1 MTNNN
6 DLIKKIKIGFMG
18 TPSFAV
24 PILNSL
30 IKDNYHIEFVYTQ
43 SGRPAGRGLRKKNS
57 EIYEVAKTKNIN
69 IRVPEKLDH
78 EEINFISNK
87 EIDII
92 IVAAYGLILPERIL
106 KIPKYG
112 CLNVHASLLPK
123 WRGAA
128 PIQRSIM
135 AGDKYSG
142 LSIMKMEEQLDSG
155 PIYEVLKEKIL
166 HNDTYSSLSNRLS
179 ELGSEFLVNFLKT
192 VEISSP
198 RAQDVKGVTYAGK
211 ILKSETKINWYE
223 PAQKIDCKIRGL
235 SERPGAWTNI
245 NGERIKILSS
255 ALVEGIKK
263 REAISPGTVAH
274 IGEAG
279 IEVVCGTGRILIERL
294 QRPGK
299 IPLNSSDFLR
309 GFRIHPNQIL

>member
-6 DLIKKIKIGFMG
+6 DLIKKLKIGFMG

-135 AGDKYSG
+135 AGDKKTGISYMLMDKG
-142 LSIMKMEEQLDSG
+142 LDTG
-155 PIYEVLKEKIL
+155 PVILQKETEIDE
-166 HNDTYSSLSNRLS
+166 ND
-179 ELGSEFLVNFLKT
+179 NFLKVHDSLSLIASQT
-192 VEISSP
+192 ISE
-198 RAQDVKGVTYAGK
+198 T
-211 ILKSETKINWYE
+211 ILKFIEGKLATKEQNDDIASYADKIEKHETKIDWNLTAKE
-223 PAQKIDCKIRGL
+223 IRNLIYSL
-235 SERPGAWTNI
+235 SPLPGAWTI
-245 NGERIKILSS
+245 TKEGKRLKILSAS
-255 ALVEGIKK
+255 IE
-263 REAISPGTVAH
+263 EAK
-274 IGEAG
+274 GEIAVLG
-279 IEVVCGTGRILIERL
+279 E
-294 QRPGK
+294 
-299 IPLNSSDFLR
+299 
-309 GFRIHPNQIL
+309 NQILGCGQSSLKIKEVKPEGKKIMLFDDYLRGKNFSLGEKIFN

>member
-6 DLIKKIKIGFMG
+6 DLIKKLKIGFMG

-30 IKDNYHIEFVYTQ
+30 IKDNYHIAFVYTQ

-57 EIYEVAKTKNIN
+57 EIYEVAKTNKIN
-69 IRVPEKLDH
+69 IRIPEKLDD
-78 EEINFISNK
+78 EEINFISNE

-135 AGDKYSG
+135 AGDKKTGISYMLMDKG
-142 LSIMKMEEQLDSG
+142 LDTG
-155 PIYEVLKEKIL
+155 PVILQKETKIGE
-166 HNDTYSSLSNRLS
+166 DD
-179 ELGSEFLVNFLKT
+179 NFLKVHDSLSFMASQT
-192 VEISSP
+192 ISDTILQFIEGKLATKEQNDDIAS
-198 RAQDVKGVTYAGK
+198 YADK
-211 ILKSETKINWYE
+211 IEKHETKIDWNLTAKE
-223 PAQKIDCKIRGL
+223 IRNLIYSL
-235 SERPGAWTNI
+235 SPLPGAWTI
-245 NGERIKILSS
+245 TKEGKRLKILSAS
-255 ALVEGIKK
+255 IEESKGEIAVLGENQVLGCGQSSLKIKEVKPEGKQIM
-263 REAISPGTVAH
+263 
-274 IGEAG
+274 
-279 IEVVCGTGRILIERL
+279 LF
-294 QRPGK
+294 
-299 IPLNSSDFLR
+299 DDYLR
-309 GFRIHPNQIL
+309 GKNFSLGEKIFN

>member
-6 DLIKKIKIGFMG
+6 DLIKKLKIGFMG

-57 EIYEVAKTKNIN
+57 EIYEIAKTKNIN

-135 AGDKYSG
+135 AGDKKTGISYMLMDKG
-142 LSIMKMEEQLDSG
+142 LDTG
-155 PIYEVLKEKIL
+155 PVILQKETQIGE
-166 HNDTYSSLSNRLS
+166 ND
-179 ELGSEFLVNFLKT
+179 NFLKVHDSLSLIASQT
-192 VEISSP
+192 ISE
-198 RAQDVKGVTYAGK
+198 T
-211 ILKSETKINWYE
+211 ILKFIEGKLATKEQNDDIASYADKIEKHETKIDWNLTAKE
-223 PAQKIDCKIRGL
+223 IRNLIYSL
-235 SERPGAWTNI
+235 SPLPGAWTI
-245 NGERIKILSS
+245 TKEGKRLKILSAS
-255 ALVEGIKK
+255 IE
-263 REAISPGTVAH
+263 EAK
-274 IGEAG
+274 GEIAVLG
-279 IEVVCGTGRILIERL
+279 E
-294 QRPGK
+294 
-299 IPLNSSDFLR
+299 
-309 GFRIHPNQIL
+309 NQILGCGQSSLKIKEVKPEGKKIMLFDDYLRGKNFSLGEKIFN

>member
-6 DLIKKIKIGFMG
+6 DLIKKLKIGFMG

-43 SGRPAGRGLRKKNS
+43 SGRRAGRGLRKKNS
-57 EIYEVAKTKNIN
+57 EIYDVAKTNNIN

-135 AGDKYSG
+135 AGDKKTGISYMLMDKG
-142 LSIMKMEEQLDSG
+142 LDTG
-155 PIYEVLKEKIL
+155 PVILQKETQIGE
-166 HNDTYSSLSNRLS
+166 ND
-179 ELGSEFLVNFLKT
+179 NFLKVHDSLSLIASQT
-192 VEISSP
+192 ISE
-198 RAQDVKGVTYAGK
+198 T
-211 ILKSETKINWYE
+211 ILKFIEGKLATKEQNDDIASYADKIEKHETKIDWNLTAKE
-223 PAQKIDCKIRGL
+223 IRNLIYSL
-235 SERPGAWTNI
+235 SPLPGAWTI
-245 NGERIKILSS
+245 TKEGKRLKILSAS
-255 ALVEGIKK
+255 IEEAKGEIAVL
-263 REAISPGTVAH
+263 RE
-274 IGEAG
+274 
-279 IEVVCGTGRILIERL
+279 
-294 QRPGK
+294 
-299 IPLNSSDFLR
+299 
-309 GFRIHPNQIL
+309 NQILGCGQSSLKIKEVKPEGKKIMLFEDYLRGKNFSLGEKIFN

>member
-6 DLIKKIKIGFMG
+6 DLIKKLKIGFMG

-57 EIYEVAKTKNIN
+57 EIYDVAKTNNIN

-78 EEINFISNK
+78 EEINFILNK

-106 KIPKYG
+106 TIPKYG

-135 AGDKYSG
+135 AGDKKTGISYMLMDKG
-142 LSIMKMEEQLDSG
+142 LDTG
-155 PIYEVLKEKIL
+155 PVILQKETEIGE
-166 HNDTYSSLSNRLS
+166 ND
-179 ELGSEFLVNFLKT
+179 NFLKVHDSLSLIASQT
-192 VEISSP
+192 ISE
-198 RAQDVKGVTYAGK
+198 T
-211 ILKSETKINWYE
+211 ILKFIEGKLATKEQNDDIASYADKIEKHETKIDWNLTAKE
-223 PAQKIDCKIRGL
+223 IRNLIYSL
-235 SERPGAWTNI
+235 SPLPGAWTI
-245 NGERIKILSS
+245 TKEGKRLKILS
-255 ALVEGIKK
+255 AQIEETK
-263 REAISPGTVAH
+263 
-274 IGEAG
+274 GEIAVLG
-279 IEVVCGTGRILIERL
+279 E
-294 QRPGK
+294 
-299 IPLNSSDFLR
+299 
-309 GFRIHPNQIL
+309 NQILGCGQSSLKIKEVKPEGKKVMLFDDYLRGKNFSLGEKIFN

>member
-6 DLIKKIKIGFMG
+6 DLIKKLKIGFMG

-57 EIYEVAKTKNIN
+57 EIYDVAKTNNIN

-135 AGDKYSG
+135 AGDKKTGISYMLMDKG
-142 LSIMKMEEQLDSG
+142 LDTG
-155 PIYEVLKEKIL
+155 PVILQKETEIDE
-166 HNDTYSSLSNRLS
+166 ND
-179 ELGSEFLVNFLKT
+179 NFLKVHDT
-192 VEISSP
+192 LSLIASQTISETILQFIEGKLATKEQNDDIAS
-198 RAQDVKGVTYAGK
+198 YADK
-211 ILKSETKINWYE
+211 IEKHETKIDWNLTAKE
-223 PAQKIDCKIRGL
+223 IRNLIYSL
-235 SERPGAWTNI
+235 SPLPGAWTI
-245 NGERIKILSS
+245 TKEGKRLKILSAS
-255 ALVEGIKK
+255 IE
-263 REAISPGTVAH
+263 EAK
-274 IGEAG
+274 GEIAVLG
-279 IEVVCGTGRILIERL
+279 E
-294 QRPGK
+294 
-299 IPLNSSDFLR
+299 
-309 GFRIHPNQIL
+309 NQILGCGQSSLKIKEVKPEGKKIMLFDDYLRGKNFSLGEKIFN

>member
-6 DLIKKIKIGFMG
+6 DLIKKLKIGFMG

-135 AGDKYSG
+135 AGDKKTGISYMLMDEG
-142 LSIMKMEEQLDSG
+142 LDTG
-155 PIYEVLKEKIL
+155 PVILQKETEIGE
-166 HNDTYSSLSNRLS
+166 ND
-179 ELGSEFLVNFLKT
+179 NFLKVHDSLSLIASQT
-192 VEISSP
+192 ISE
-198 RAQDVKGVTYAGK
+198 T
-211 ILKSETKINWYE
+211 ILKFIEGKLATKEQNDDIASYADKIEKHETKIDWNLTAKE
-223 PAQKIDCKIRGL
+223 IRNLIYSL
-235 SERPGAWTNI
+235 SPLPGAWTI
-245 NGERIKILSS
+245 TKEGKRLKILSAS
-255 ALVEGIKK
+255 IE
-263 REAISPGTVAH
+263 EAK
-274 IGEAG
+274 GEIAVLG
-279 IEVVCGTGRILIERL
+279 E
-294 QRPGK
+294 
-299 IPLNSSDFLR
+299 
-309 GFRIHPNQIL
+309 NQILGCGQSSLKIKEVKPEGKKIMLFDDYLRGKNFSLGEKIFN

>member
-6 DLIKKIKIGFMG
+6 DLIKKLKIGFMG

-57 EIYEVAKTKNIN
+57 EIYDVAKTNNIN
-69 IRVPEKLDH
+69 IRAPEKLDL

-135 AGDKYSG
+135 AGDKKTGISYMLMDKG
-142 LSIMKMEEQLDSG
+142 LDTG
-155 PIYEVLKEKIL
+155 PVILQKETEIGE
-166 HNDTYSSLSNRLS
+166 ND
-179 ELGSEFLVNFLKT
+179 NFLKVHDSLSLIASQT
-192 VEISSP
+192 ISE
-198 RAQDVKGVTYAGK
+198 T
-211 ILKSETKINWYE
+211 ILKFIEGKLATKEQNDDIASYADKIEKHETKIDWNLTAKE
-223 PAQKIDCKIRGL
+223 IRNLIYSL
-235 SERPGAWTNI
+235 SPLPGAWTI
-245 NGERIKILSS
+245 TKEGKRLKILSAS
-255 ALVEGIKK
+255 IE
-263 REAISPGTVAH
+263 EAK
-274 IGEAG
+274 GEIAVLG
-279 IEVVCGTGRILIERL
+279 E
-294 QRPGK
+294 
-299 IPLNSSDFLR
+299 
-309 GFRIHPNQIL
+309 NQILGCGQSSLKIKEVKPEGKKIMLFDDYLRGKNFSLGEKIFN

>member
-6 DLIKKIKIGFMG
+6 DLIKKLKIGFMG

-57 EIYEVAKTKNIN
+57 EIYDVAKTNNIK

-135 AGDKYSG
+135 AGDKKTGISYMLMDKG
-142 LSIMKMEEQLDSG
+142 LDTG
-155 PIYEVLKEKIL
+155 PVILQKETQIGE
-166 HNDTYSSLSNRLS
+166 ND
-179 ELGSEFLVNFLKT
+179 NFLKVHDSLSLIASQT
-192 VEISSP
+192 ISE
-198 RAQDVKGVTYAGK
+198 T
-211 ILKSETKINWYE
+211 ILKFIEGKLATKEQNDDIASYADKIEKHETKIDWNLTAKE
-223 PAQKIDCKIRGL
+223 IRNLIYSL
-235 SERPGAWTNI
+235 SPLPGAWTI
-245 NGERIKILSS
+245 TKEGKRLKILSAS
-255 ALVEGIKK
+255 IE
-263 REAISPGTVAH
+263 EAK
-274 IGEAG
+274 GEIAVLG
-279 IEVVCGTGRILIERL
+279 E
-294 QRPGK
+294 
-299 IPLNSSDFLR
+299 
-309 GFRIHPNQIL
+309 NQILGCGQSSLKIKEVKPEGKKIMLFDDYLRGKNFSLGEKIFN

>member
-6 DLIKKIKIGFMG
+6 DLIKKLKIGFMG

-106 KIPKYG
+106 KMPKYG

-135 AGDKYSG
+135 AGDKKTGISYMLMDKG
-142 LSIMKMEEQLDSG
+142 LDTG
-155 PIYEVLKEKIL
+155 PVILQKETEIGE
-166 HNDTYSSLSNRLS
+166 ND
-179 ELGSEFLVNFLKT
+179 NFLKVHDSLSLIASQT
-192 VEISSP
+192 ISE
-198 RAQDVKGVTYAGK
+198 T
-211 ILKSETKINWYE
+211 ILKFIEGKLATKEQNDNIASYADKIEKHETKIDWNLTAKE
-223 PAQKIDCKIRGL
+223 IRNLIYSL
-235 SERPGAWTNI
+235 SPLPGAWTI
-245 NGERIKILSS
+245 TKEGKRLKILSAS
-255 ALVEGIKK
+255 IE
-263 REAISPGTVAH
+263 EAK
-274 IGEAG
+274 GEIAVLG
-279 IEVVCGTGRILIERL
+279 E
-294 QRPGK
+294 
-299 IPLNSSDFLR
+299 
-309 GFRIHPNQIL
+309 NQILGCGQSSLKIKEVKPEGKKIMLFDDYLRGKNFSLGEKIFN

>member
-6 DLIKKIKIGFMG
+6 DLIKKLKIGFMG

-24 PILNSL
+24 PILKSL

-57 EIYEVAKTKNIN
+57 EIYDVAKTNNIN

-78 EEINFISNK
+78 EEINFILNK

-135 AGDKYSG
+135 AGDKKTGISYMLMDKG
-142 LSIMKMEEQLDSG
+142 LDTG
-155 PIYEVLKEKIL
+155 PVILQKETEIGE
-166 HNDTYSSLSNRLS
+166 ND
-179 ELGSEFLVNFLKT
+179 NFLKVHDSLSLIASQT
-192 VEISSP
+192 ISE
-198 RAQDVKGVTYAGK
+198 T
-211 ILKSETKINWYE
+211 ILKFIEGKLATKEQNNDIASYADKIEKHETKIDWNLTAKE
-223 PAQKIDCKIRGL
+223 IRNLIYSL
-235 SERPGAWTNI
+235 SPLPGAWTI
-245 NGERIKILSS
+245 TKEGKRLKILS
-255 ALVEGIKK
+255 AQIEETK
-263 REAISPGTVAH
+263 
-274 IGEAG
+274 GEIAVLG
-279 IEVVCGTGRILIERL
+279 E
-294 QRPGK
+294 
-299 IPLNSSDFLR
+299 
-309 GFRIHPNQIL
+309 NQILGCGQSSLKIKEVKPEGKKVMLFDDYLRGKNFSLGEKIFN

>member
-6 DLIKKIKIGFMG
+6 DLIKKLKIGFMG

-30 IKDNYHIEFVYTQ
+30 IKDNYRIVFVYTQ

-57 EIYEVAKTKNIN
+57 EIYEVAKANNIN
-69 IRVPEKLDH
+69 IRVPEKLDD

-92 IVAAYGLILPERIL
+92 VVAAYGLILPERIL

-135 AGDKYSG
+135 AGDKKTGISYMLMDKG
-142 LSIMKMEEQLDSG
+142 LDTG
-155 PIYEVLKEKIL
+155 PVILQKETKIGE
-166 HNDTYSSLSNRLS
+166 DD
-179 ELGSEFLVNFLKT
+179 NFLKVHDSLSFMASQT
-192 VEISSP
+192 ISDTILQFIEGKLATKEQNDDIAS
-198 RAQDVKGVTYAGK
+198 YADK
-211 ILKSETKINWYE
+211 IEKHETKIDWNLTAKE
-223 PAQKIDCKIRGL
+223 IRNLIYSL
-235 SERPGAWTNI
+235 SPLPGAWTLTKE
-245 NGERIKILSS
+245 GKRLKILSAS
-255 ALVEGIKK
+255 IEESKGEIAVLGENQVLGCGQSSLKIKEVKPEGKQIM
-263 REAISPGTVAH
+263 
-274 IGEAG
+274 
-279 IEVVCGTGRILIERL
+279 LF
-294 QRPGK
+294 
-299 IPLNSSDFLR
+299 DDYLR
-309 GFRIHPNQIL
+309 GKNFSLGEKIFN

>member
-6 DLIKKIKIGFMG
+6 DLIKKLKIGFMG

-57 EIYEVAKTKNIN
+57 EIYDVAKTNNIN

-135 AGDKYSG
+135 AGDKKTGISYMLMDKG
-142 LSIMKMEEQLDSG
+142 LDTG
-155 PIYEVLKEKIL
+155 PVILQKETQIGE
-166 HNDTYSSLSNRLS
+166 ND
-179 ELGSEFLVNFLKT
+179 NFLKVHDSLSLIASQT
-192 VEISSP
+192 ISETILQFIEGKLATIEQNDDIAS
-198 RAQDVKGVTYAGK
+198 YADK
-211 ILKSETKINWYE
+211 IEKHETKIDWNLTAKE
-223 PAQKIDCKIRGL
+223 IRNLIYSL
-235 SERPGAWTNI
+235 SPLPGAWTI
-245 NGERIKILSS
+245 TKEGKRLKILSAS
-255 ALVEGIKK
+255 IEETK
-263 REAISPGTVAH
+263 
-274 IGEAG
+274 GEIAVLG
-279 IEVVCGTGRILIERL
+279 E
-294 QRPGK
+294 
-299 IPLNSSDFLR
+299 
-309 GFRIHPNQIL
+309 NQILGCGQSSLKIKEVKPEGKKIMLFDDYLRGKNFSLGEKIFN

>member
-6 DLIKKIKIGFMG
+6 DLIKKLKIGFMG

-135 AGDKYSG
+135 AGDKKTGISYMLMDKG
-142 LSIMKMEEQLDSG
+142 LDTG
-155 PIYEVLKEKIL
+155 PVILQKETEIDE
-166 HNDTYSSLSNRLS
+166 ND
-179 ELGSEFLVNFLKT
+179 NFLKVHDT
-192 VEISSP
+192 LSLIASQTISETILQFIEGKLATKEQNDDIAS
-198 RAQDVKGVTYAGK
+198 YADK
-211 ILKSETKINWYE
+211 IEKHETKIDWNLTAKE
-223 PAQKIDCKIRGL
+223 IRNLIYSL
-235 SERPGAWTNI
+235 SPLPGAWTI
-245 NGERIKILSS
+245 TKEGKRLKILSAS
-255 ALVEGIKK
+255 IE
-263 REAISPGTVAH
+263 EAK
-274 IGEAG
+274 GEIAVLG
-279 IEVVCGTGRILIERL
+279 E
-294 QRPGK
+294 
-299 IPLNSSDFLR
+299 
-309 GFRIHPNQIL
+309 NQILGCGQSSLKIKEVKPEGKKIMLFDDYLRGKNFSLGEKIFN

>member
-6 DLIKKIKIGFMG
+6 DLIKKLKIGFMG

-57 EIYEVAKTKNIN
+57 EIYDVAKTNNIN
-69 IRVPEKLDH
+69 IRVPKKLDH

-135 AGDKYSG
+135 AGDKKTGISYMLMDKG
-142 LSIMKMEEQLDSG
+142 LDTG
-155 PIYEVLKEKIL
+155 PVILQKETQIGE
-166 HNDTYSSLSNRLS
+166 ND
-179 ELGSEFLVNFLKT
+179 NFLKVHDSLSLIASQT
-192 VEISSP
+192 ISE
-198 RAQDVKGVTYAGK
+198 T
-211 ILKSETKINWYE
+211 ILKFIEGKLATKEQNDDIASYADKIEKHETKIDWNLTAKE
-223 PAQKIDCKIRGL
+223 IRNLIYSL
-235 SERPGAWTNI
+235 SPLPGAWTI
-245 NGERIKILSS
+245 TKEGKRLKILSAS
-255 ALVEGIKK
+255 IE
-263 REAISPGTVAH
+263 EAK
-274 IGEAG
+274 GEIAVLG
-279 IEVVCGTGRILIERL
+279 E
-294 QRPGK
+294 
-299 IPLNSSDFLR
+299 
-309 GFRIHPNQIL
+309 NQILGCGQSSLKIKEVKPEGKKIMLFDDYLRGKNFSLGEKIFN

>member
-6 DLIKKIKIGFMG
+6 DLIKKLKIGFMG

-112 CLNVHASLLPK
+112 CLNAHASLLPK

-135 AGDKYSG
+135 AGDKKTGISYMLMDKG
-142 LSIMKMEEQLDSG
+142 LDTG
-155 PIYEVLKEKIL
+155 PVILQKETEIGE
-166 HNDTYSSLSNRLS
+166 ND
-179 ELGSEFLVNFLKT
+179 NFLKVHDSLSLIASQT
-192 VEISSP
+192 ISE
-198 RAQDVKGVTYAGK
+198 T
-211 ILKSETKINWYE
+211 ILKFIEGKLATKEQNDDIASYADKIEKHETKIDWNLTAKE
-223 PAQKIDCKIRGL
+223 IRNLIYSL
-235 SERPGAWTNI
+235 SPLPGAWTI
-245 NGERIKILSS
+245 TKEGKRLKILSAS
-255 ALVEGIKK
+255 IE
-263 REAISPGTVAH
+263 EAK
-274 IGEAG
+274 GEIAVLG
-279 IEVVCGTGRILIERL
+279 E
-294 QRPGK
+294 
-299 IPLNSSDFLR
+299 
-309 GFRIHPNQIL
+309 NQILGCGQSSLKIKEVKPEGKKIMLFDDYLRGKNFSLGEKIFN

>member
-6 DLIKKIKIGFMG
+6 DLIKKLKIGFMG

-57 EIYEVAKTKNIN
+57 EIYDVAKTNNIN
-69 IRVPEKLDH
+69 IRAPEKLDH

-135 AGDKYSG
+135 AGDKKTGISYMLMDKG
-142 LSIMKMEEQLDSG
+142 LDTG
-155 PIYEVLKEKIL
+155 PVILQKETQIGE
-166 HNDTYSSLSNRLS
+166 ND
-179 ELGSEFLVNFLKT
+179 NFLKVHDSLSLIASQT
-192 VEISSP
+192 ISE
-198 RAQDVKGVTYAGK
+198 T
-211 ILKSETKINWYE
+211 ILKFIEGKLAAKEQNDDIASYADKIEKHETKIDWNLTAKE
-223 PAQKIDCKIRGL
+223 IRNLIYSL
-235 SERPGAWTNI
+235 SPLPGAWTI
-245 NGERIKILSS
+245 TKEGKRLKILSAS
-255 ALVEGIKK
+255 IE
-263 REAISPGTVAH
+263 EAK
-274 IGEAG
+274 GEIAVLG
-279 IEVVCGTGRILIERL
+279 E
-294 QRPGK
+294 
-299 IPLNSSDFLR
+299 
-309 GFRIHPNQIL
+309 NQILGCGQSSLKIKEVKPEGKKIMLFDDYLRGKNFSLGEKIFN

>member
-6 DLIKKIKIGFMG
+6 DLIKKLKIGFMG

-43 SGRPAGRGLRKKNS
+43 SGRPAGRGLRKKSS
-57 EIYEVAKTKNIN
+57 EIYDVAKTNNIN

-78 EEINFISNK
+78 EEINFILNK

-106 KIPKYG
+106 TIPKYG

-135 AGDKYSG
+135 AGDKKTGISYMLMDKG
-142 LSIMKMEEQLDSG
+142 LDTG
-155 PIYEVLKEKIL
+155 PVILQKETEIGE
-166 HNDTYSSLSNRLS
+166 ND
-179 ELGSEFLVNFLKT
+179 NFLKVHDSLSLIASQT
-192 VEISSP
+192 ISE
-198 RAQDVKGVTYAGK
+198 T
-211 ILKSETKINWYE
+211 ILKFIEGKLATKEQNDDIASYADKIEKHETKIDWNLTAKE
-223 PAQKIDCKIRGL
+223 IRNLIYSL
-235 SERPGAWTNI
+235 SPLPGAWTI
-245 NGERIKILSS
+245 TKEGKRLKILS
-255 ALVEGIKK
+255 AQIEETK
-263 REAISPGTVAH
+263 
-274 IGEAG
+274 GEIAVLG
-279 IEVVCGTGRILIERL
+279 E
-294 QRPGK
+294 
-299 IPLNSSDFLR
+299 
-309 GFRIHPNQIL
+309 NQILGCGQSSLKIKEVKPEGKKVMLFDDYLRGKNFSLGEKIFN

>member
-6 DLIKKIKIGFMG
+6 DLIKKLKIGFMG

-135 AGDKYSG
+135 AGDKKTGISYMLMDKG
-142 LSIMKMEEQLDSG
+142 LDTG
-155 PIYEVLKEKIL
+155 PVILQKETQIGE
-166 HNDTYSSLSNRLS
+166 NDNFSKVHDSLSLIASQTIS
-179 ELGSEFLVNFLKT
+179 ET
-192 VEISSP
+192 
-198 RAQDVKGVTYAGK
+198 
-211 ILKSETKINWYE
+211 ILKFIEGKLATKEQNDDIASYADKIEKHETKIDWNLTAKE
-223 PAQKIDCKIRGL
+223 IRNLIYSL
-235 SERPGAWTNI
+235 SPLPGAWTI
-245 NGERIKILSS
+245 TKEGKRLKILSAS
-255 ALVEGIKK
+255 IE
-263 REAISPGTVAH
+263 EAK
-274 IGEAG
+274 GEIAVLG
-279 IEVVCGTGRILIERL
+279 E
-294 QRPGK
+294 
-299 IPLNSSDFLR
+299 
-309 GFRIHPNQIL
+309 NQILGCGQSSLKIKEVKPEGKKIMLFDDYLRGKNFSLGEKIFN

>member
-6 DLIKKIKIGFMG
+6 DLIKKLKIGFMG

-135 AGDKYSG
+135 AGDKKTGISYMLMDKG
-142 LSIMKMEEQLDSG
+142 LDTG
-155 PIYEVLKEKIL
+155 PVILQKETEIGE
-166 HNDTYSSLSNRLS
+166 ND
-179 ELGSEFLVNFLKT
+179 NFLKVHDSLSLIASQT
-192 VEISSP
+192 IS
-198 RAQDVKGVTYAGK
+198 DT
-211 ILKSETKINWYE
+211 ILKFIEGKLAAKEQNDDIASYADKIEKHETKIDWNLTAKE
-223 PAQKIDCKIRGL
+223 IRNLIYSL
-235 SERPGAWTNI
+235 SPLPGAWTI
-245 NGERIKILSS
+245 TKEGKRLKILSAS
-255 ALVEGIKK
+255 IE
-263 REAISPGTVAH
+263 EAK
-274 IGEAG
+274 GEIAVLG
-279 IEVVCGTGRILIERL
+279 E
-294 QRPGK
+294 
-299 IPLNSSDFLR
+299 
-309 GFRIHPNQIL
+309 NQILGCGQSSLKIKEVKPEGKKIMLFDDYLRGKNFSLGEKIFN

>member
-6 DLIKKIKIGFMG
+6 DLIKKLKIGFMG

-24 PILNSL
+24 PILKSL

-57 EIYEVAKTKNIN
+57 EIYDVAKTNNIN

-135 AGDKYSG
+135 AGDKKTGISYMLMDKG
-142 LSIMKMEEQLDSG
+142 LDTG
-155 PIYEVLKEKIL
+155 PVILQKETEIGE
-166 HNDTYSSLSNRLS
+166 NDNFLIVHDSLSLIASQTIS
-179 ELGSEFLVNFLKT
+179 ETILRFIEGKLATKEQNNDIAS
-192 VEISSP
+192 
-198 RAQDVKGVTYAGK
+198 YADK
-211 ILKSETKINWYE
+211 IEKHETKIDWNLTAKE
-223 PAQKIDCKIRGL
+223 IRNLIYSL
-235 SERPGAWTNI
+235 SPLPGAWTI
-245 NGERIKILSS
+245 TKEGKRLKILS
-255 ALVEGIKK
+255 AQIEETK
-263 REAISPGTVAH
+263 
-274 IGEAG
+274 GEIA
-279 IEVVCGTGRILIERL
+279 VL
-294 QRPGK
+294 GK
-299 IPLNSSDFLR
+299 
-309 GFRIHPNQIL
+309 NQILGCGQSSLKIREVKPEGKKVMLFDDYLRGKNFSLGEKIFN

>member
-6 DLIKKIKIGFMG
+6 DLIKKLKIGFMG

-135 AGDKYSG
+135 AGDKKTGISYMLMDKG
-142 LSIMKMEEQLDSG
+142 LDTG
-155 PIYEVLKEKIL
+155 PVILQKETQIGE
-166 HNDTYSSLSNRLS
+166 ND
-179 ELGSEFLVNFLKT
+179 NFLKVHDSLSLIASQT
-192 VEISSP
+192 ISE
-198 RAQDVKGVTYAGK
+198 T
-211 ILKSETKINWYE
+211 ILKFIEGKLATIEQNDDIASYADKIEKHETKIDWNLTAKE
-223 PAQKIDCKIRGL
+223 IRNLIYSL
-235 SERPGAWTNI
+235 SPLPGAWTI
-245 NGERIKILSS
+245 TKEGKRLKILSAS
-255 ALVEGIKK
+255 IE
-263 REAISPGTVAH
+263 EAK
-274 IGEAG
+274 GEIAVLG
-279 IEVVCGTGRILIERL
+279 E
-294 QRPGK
+294 
-299 IPLNSSDFLR
+299 
-309 GFRIHPNQIL
+309 NQILGCGQSSLKIKEVKPEGKKIMLFDDYLRGKNFSLGEKIFN

>member
-6 DLIKKIKIGFMG
+6 DLIKKLKIGFMG

-30 IKDNYHIEFVYTQ
+30 IKDNYRIVFVYTQ

-57 EIYEVAKTKNIN
+57 EIYEVAKANNIN
-69 IRVPEKLDH
+69 IRVPEKLDD

-135 AGDKYSG
+135 AGDKKTGISYMLMDKG
-142 LSIMKMEEQLDSG
+142 LDTG
-155 PIYEVLKEKIL
+155 PVILQKETKIGE
-166 HNDTYSSLSNRLS
+166 DD
-179 ELGSEFLVNFLKT
+179 NFLKVHDSLSFMASQT
-192 VEISSP
+192 ISDTILQFIEGKLATKEQNDDIAS
-198 RAQDVKGVTYAGK
+198 YADK
-211 ILKSETKINWYE
+211 IEKHETKIDWNLTAKE
-223 PAQKIDCKIRGL
+223 IRNLIYSL
-235 SERPGAWTNI
+235 SPLPGAWTI
-245 NGERIKILSS
+245 TKEGKRLKILSAS
-255 ALVEGIKK
+255 IEESKGEIAVLGENQVLGCGQSSLKIKEVKPEGKQIM
-263 REAISPGTVAH
+263 
-274 IGEAG
+274 
-279 IEVVCGTGRILIERL
+279 LF
-294 QRPGK
+294 
-299 IPLNSSDFLR
+299 DDYLR
-309 GFRIHPNQIL
+309 GKNFSLGEKIFN

>member
-6 DLIKKIKIGFMG
+6 DLIKKLKIGFMG

-135 AGDKYSG
+135 AGDKKTGISYMLMDKG
-142 LSIMKMEEQLDSG
+142 LDTG
-155 PIYEVLKEKIL
+155 PVILQKETEIGE
-166 HNDTYSSLSNRLS
+166 ND
-179 ELGSEFLVNFLKT
+179 NFLKVHDSLSLIASQT
-192 VEISSP
+192 IS
-198 RAQDVKGVTYAGK
+198 DT
-211 ILKSETKINWYE
+211 ILKFIEGKLAAKEQNDDIASYADKIEKHETKIDWNLTAKE
-223 PAQKIDCKIRGL
+223 IRNLIYSL
-235 SERPGAWTNI
+235 SPLPGAWTI
-245 NGERIKILSS
+245 TKEGKRLKILSAS
-255 ALVEGIKK
+255 IEGTK
-263 REAISPGTVAH
+263 
-274 IGEAG
+274 GEIAVLG
-279 IEVVCGTGRILIERL
+279 E
-294 QRPGK
+294 
-299 IPLNSSDFLR
+299 
-309 GFRIHPNQIL
+309 NQILGCGQSSLKIKEVKPEGKKIMLFDDYLRGKNFSLGEKIFN

>member
-6 DLIKKIKIGFMG
+6 DLIKKLKIGFMG

-30 IKDNYHIEFVYTQ
+30 IKNNYRIVFVYTQ

-57 EIYEVAKTKNIN
+57 EIYEVAKANNIN
-69 IRVPEKLDH
+69 IRVPEKLDD

-135 AGDKYSG
+135 AGDKKTGISYMLMDKG
-142 LSIMKMEEQLDSG
+142 LDTG
-155 PIYEVLKEKIL
+155 PVILQKETKIGE
-166 HNDTYSSLSNRLS
+166 DD
-179 ELGSEFLVNFLKT
+179 NFLKVHDSLSFMASQT
-192 VEISSP
+192 ISDTILQFIEGKLATKEQNDDIAS
-198 RAQDVKGVTYAGK
+198 YADK
-211 ILKSETKINWYE
+211 IEKHETKIDWNLTAKE
-223 PAQKIDCKIRGL
+223 IRNLIYSL
-235 SERPGAWTNI
+235 SPLPGAWTLTKE
-245 NGERIKILSS
+245 GKRLKILSAS
-255 ALVEGIKK
+255 IEESKGEIAVLGENQVLGCGQSSLKIKEVKPEGKQIM
-263 REAISPGTVAH
+263 
-274 IGEAG
+274 
-279 IEVVCGTGRILIERL
+279 LF
-294 QRPGK
+294 
-299 IPLNSSDFLR
+299 DDYLR
-309 GFRIHPNQIL
+309 GKNFSLGEKIFN

>member
-6 DLIKKIKIGFMG
+6 DLIKKLKIGFMG

-135 AGDKYSG
+135 AGDKKTGISYMLMDKG
-142 LSIMKMEEQLDSG
+142 LDTG
-155 PIYEVLKEKIL
+155 PVILQKETQIGE
-166 HNDTYSSLSNRLS
+166 ND
-179 ELGSEFLVNFLKT
+179 NFLKVHDSLSLIASQT
-192 VEISSP
+192 ISE
-198 RAQDVKGVTYAGK
+198 T
-211 ILKSETKINWYE
+211 ILKFIEGKLATKEQNDDIASYADKIEKHETKIDWNLTAKE
-223 PAQKIDCKIRGL
+223 IRNLIYSL
-235 SERPGAWTNI
+235 SPLPGAWTI
-245 NGERIKILSS
+245 TKEGKRLKILSAS
-255 ALVEGIKK
+255 IE
-263 REAISPGTVAH
+263 EAK
-274 IGEAG
+274 GEIAVLG
-279 IEVVCGTGRILIERL
+279 E
-294 QRPGK
+294 
-299 IPLNSSDFLR
+299 
-309 GFRIHPNQIL
+309 NQILGCGQSSLKIKEVKPEGKKIMLFDDYLRGKNFSLGEKIFN

>member
-6 DLIKKIKIGFMG
+6 DLIKKLKIGFMG

-135 AGDKYSG
+135 AGDKKTGISYMLMDKG
-142 LSIMKMEEQLDSG
+142 LDTG
-155 PIYEVLKEKIL
+155 PVILQKETEIGE
-166 HNDTYSSLSNRLS
+166 ND
-179 ELGSEFLVNFLKT
+179 NFLKVHDSLSLIASQT
-192 VEISSP
+192 ISE
-198 RAQDVKGVTYAGK
+198 T
-211 ILKSETKINWYE
+211 ILKFIEGKLATKEQNNDIASYADKIEKHETKIDWNLTAKE
-223 PAQKIDCKIRGL
+223 IRNLIYSL
-235 SERPGAWTNI
+235 SPLPGAWTI
-245 NGERIKILSS
+245 TKEGKRLKILS
-255 ALVEGIKK
+255 AQIEETK
-263 REAISPGTVAH
+263 
-274 IGEAG
+274 GEIA
-279 IEVVCGTGRILIERL
+279 VL
-294 QRPGK
+294 GK
-299 IPLNSSDFLR
+299 
-309 GFRIHPNQIL
+309 NQILGCGQSSLKIKEVKPEGKKVMLFDDYLRGKNFSLGEKIFN

>member
-6 DLIKKIKIGFMG
+6 DLIKKLKIGFMG

-135 AGDKYSG
+135 AGDKKTGISYMLMDKG
-142 LSIMKMEEQLDSG
+142 LDTG
-155 PIYEVLKEKIL
+155 PVILQKETEIGE
-166 HNDTYSSLSNRLS
+166 ND
-179 ELGSEFLVNFLKT
+179 NFLKVHDSLSLIASQT
-192 VEISSP
+192 ISE
-198 RAQDVKGVTYAGK
+198 T
-211 ILKSETKINWYE
+211 ILKFIEGKLATKEQNDDIASYADKIEKHETKIDWNLTAKE
-223 PAQKIDCKIRGL
+223 IRNLIYSL
-235 SERPGAWTNI
+235 SPLPGAWTI
-245 NGERIKILSS
+245 TKEGKRLKILS
-255 ALVEGIKK
+255 AQIE
-263 REAISPGTVAH
+263 EAK
-274 IGEAG
+274 GEIAVLG
-279 IEVVCGTGRILIERL
+279 E
-294 QRPGK
+294 
-299 IPLNSSDFLR
+299 
-309 GFRIHPNQIL
+309 NQILGCGQSSLKIKEVKPEGKKIMLFDDYLRGKNFSLGEKIFN